1 MSNHKVCKGNNGFT
15 LIELMVTLAVS
26 SVVLIVVFWIYEEQQ
41 RVRVSQESVV
51 DIQQNMRAAV
61 YLLGQEIRM
70 AGYDPTNDAGA
81 TITAATATTISFSQ
95 DITDNPGTANDGDG
109 DVNDANESITINFNL
124 ATNTLTRQSTAAG
137 VPQPLIQNV
146 ENIEFRYTLE
156 DGSLTLNPAASQ
168 LEDIRTVDISILVR
182 SANPEDRFLNNT
194 IYTPSSGVV
203 NNWGP
208 FGDNIRRRLLITTI
222 QCRNMGI

>member
-1 MSNHKVCKGNNGFT
+1 MSHHNICKGNKGFT
-15 LIELMVTLAVS
+15 LIELMVTLAISTLV
-26 SVVLIVVFWIYEEQQ
+26 ITIVFWIYEQQQ
-41 RVRVSQESVV
+41 RVQVSQESVV
-51 DIQQNMRAAV
+51 DMQQNMRAAV

-70 AGYDPTNDAGA
+70 AGYDPTNDASA
-81 TITAATATTISFSQ
+81 TITAATATQISFSQ
-95 DITDNPGTANDGDG
+95 DITDDPGTANDGDG
-109 DVNDANESITINFNL
+109 DVNDPNESITINFNL

-146 ENIEFRYTLE
+146 EGIEFRYTLE
-156 DGSLTLNPAASQ
+156 DGGITLVPAANQ

-182 SANPEDRFLNNT
+182 STTQENGFVNNFL
-194 IYTPSSGVV
+194 YTPASGVA